1 MLRKAIKHYWQK
13 RVRPIPKFVGG
24 FVQSKV
30 YKVHQKNL
38 IYLKSDTLPQLNFN
52 LKCVS
57 AKGMIL
63 VPDQQI
69 VFSKDF
75 ASWIQVK
82 VKVWMLSS
90 LEMTFQ
96 LFVILMFDETF
107 EETSKIFEETSKI
120 FEKTSNIFEDT
131 SKCVSC
137 ATTTSLS
144 CISAQMS
151 LSHGTCVKNIKKHF
165 CDLACE
171 EQ

>member
-1 MLRKAIKHYWQK
+1 M
-13 RVRPIPKFVGG
+13 
-24 FVQSKV
+24 
-30 YKVHQKNL
+30 
-38 IYLKSDTLPQLNFN
+38 
-52 LKCVS
+52 
-57 AKGMIL
+57 
-63 VPDQQI
+63 PDQQI

-107 EETSKIFEETSKI
+107 EETSKIFEETS
-120 FEKTSNIFEDT
+120 NIFEDT